1 MTNGTAAG
9 ADILVRDEPDR
20 QRYALVL
27 DGETAGFI
35 EYRLS
40 GDLIV
45 FRHTVIGD
53 EYEGRGLGSRLAT
66 LPHDDVPP
74 PRLRVVPRCP
84 FIAAYIESHPLY
96 ADLVVNDD
104 ASSGA

>member
-1 MTNGTAAG
+1 MTDGAAAG

-40 GDLIV
+40 GDRIV
-45 FRHTVIGD
+45 FVHTVVAD
-53 EYEGRGLGSRLAT
+53 EYEGRGLGSKLASGA
-66 LPHDDVPP
+66 LDDV
-74 PRLRVVPRCP
+74 RARGLRVVPQCP
-84 FIAAYIESHPLY
+84 FIAAHVESHTHY